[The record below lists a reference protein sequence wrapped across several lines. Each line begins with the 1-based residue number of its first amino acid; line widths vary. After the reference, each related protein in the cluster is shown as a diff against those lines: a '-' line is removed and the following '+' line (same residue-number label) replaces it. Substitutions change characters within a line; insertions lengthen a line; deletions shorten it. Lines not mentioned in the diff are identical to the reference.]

1 MNPISS
7 RIVTAPEPGGP
18 EKLVVKEIEL
28 APPAR
33 DEVLIDVAAS
43 GINRPDVFERLGF
56 YPAPEGAPE
65 GLGLEVSGTVRA
77 VGDAVTTF
85 NPGDPVVALVSGGG
99 YADVARAKAGS
110 VLPAPDGVELVEA
123 AGLPET
129 VFTVWTNV
137 FDAGALKPHER
148 LLVHGGL
155 SGIGSTAIQMAKA
168 QGAYVIATAGGPDR
182 AQACLDLGADR
193 AFDYHTEDWSSA
205 IKAEGGADVILDMVG
220 GDYVQHNLNCLN
232 RFGQLDVPEIGN
244 ARLFRGFRVG
254 ANDVLGG
261 LMVRRDARA
270 DQAERGRQTLDN
282 VDERIG
288 ARLVQRAD
296 GIKPARSGPHDRDT
310 QPGHDSPQTV
320 VHSRRGSNTIPLHT
334 NSHKPLS
341 GQCSVISPSTKRYFD
356 GVMTP
361 VLATCTE
368 CSRPSR
374 LFSQKSRNFLRIGK
388 RGAKSRSCQR

>member
-18 EKLVVKEIEL
+18 EKLVVTEIEL

-43 GINRPDVFERLGF
+43 GINRPDVFERMGF

-85 NPGDPVVALVSGGG
+85 KPGDRVVALVSGGG

-193 AFDYHTEDWSSA
+193 AFDYHAEDWSSA
-205 IKAEGGADVILDMVG
+205 IKAEGGADVTLDMVG

-232 RFGQLDVPEIGN
+232 RFG
-244 ARLFRGFRVG
+244 RLVMIAFLKGSRVEV
-254 ANDVLGG
+254 DLMG
-261 LMVRRDARA
+261 LMLK
-270 DQAERGRQTLDN
+270 RQTLTGSTLRSRS
-282 VDERIG
+282 DEEKAEIT
-288 ARLVQRAD
+288 RAVHTHVWPW
-296 GIKPARSGPHDRDT
+296 IK
-310 QPGHDSPQTV
+310 
-320 VHSRRGSNTIPLHT
+320 
-334 NSHKPLS
+334 S
-341 GQCSVISPSTKRYFD
+341 GQV
-356 GVMTP
+356 
-361 VLATCTE
+361 
-368 CSRPSR
+368 RPLVDQTFALDDVSEAHAR
-374 LFSQKSRNFLRIGK
+374 MDEGGHSGK
-388 RGAKSRSCQR
+388 LLLIP

>member
-43 GINRPDVFERLGF
+43 GINRPDVFERMGF

-85 NPGDPVVALVSGGG
+85 KPGDPVVALVSGGG

-193 AFDYHTEDWSSA
+193 AFDYHAEDWSSA

-232 RFGQLDVPEIGN
+232 RFG
-244 ARLFRGFRVG
+244 RLVMIAFLKGSRVEV
-254 ANDVLGG
+254 DLMG
-261 LMVRRDARA
+261 LMLK
-270 DQAERGRQTLDN
+270 RQTLTGSTLRSRS
-282 VDERIG
+282 DEEKAEI
-288 ARLVQRAD
+288 ARAVHTHVWPW
-296 GIKPARSGPHDRDT
+296 IK
-310 QPGHDSPQTV
+310 
-320 VHSRRGSNTIPLHT
+320 
-334 NSHKPLS
+334 S
-341 GQCSVISPSTKRYFD
+341 GQV
-356 GVMTP
+356 
-361 VLATCTE
+361 
-368 CSRPSR
+368 RPLVDQTFALDDVSKAHAR
-374 LFSQKSRNFLRIGK
+374 MDEGGHSGK
-388 RGAKSRSCQR
+388 LLLIP